1 MRTLRAP
8 TPVAALLAA
17 SLAVSLAMSLAACS
31 GDSSDSGGPSEPGGS
46 QATEEPGP
54 LTTTANLGKVTG
66 KLAQEKRATVRQQ
79 VRQAV
84 DAWFDAAYVGGDYP
98 RNDFADSWPG
108 FTAGAAAD
116 AKKDKALM
124 SNQDIGTEITGVE
137 ATKRK
142 VTVDVLAVKGRP
154 VAATARV
161 VLEFTADGD
170 APRDVVVR
178 GRLFLTKS
186 PDGWQVFGYD
196 MTKGDQA

>member
-1 MRTLRAP
+1 
-8 TPVAALLAA
+8 
-17 SLAVSLAMSLAACS
+17 
-31 GDSSDSGGPSEPGGS
+31 
-46 QATEEPGP
+46 
-54 LTTTANLGKVTG
+54 
-66 KLAQEKRATVRQQ
+66 VRQQ

-108 FTAGAAAD
+108 FTVGAAAD